1 MAARKTKSRLT
12 QTLSR
17 EVEYAVHLLICP
29 AVASWPV
36 CLRNEIPLITTV
48 SDVSSPDSVANGLW
62 QGLAFSATIICK
74 YFVPKL
80 VPGAK
85 GR

>member
-1 MAARKTKSRLT
+1 MAARRTKSRLT
-12 QTLSR
+12 QAIPC
-17 EVEYAVHLLICP
+17 EVVYATHLLICP

-36 CLRNEIPLITTV
+36 CLRKEMPLMTTV
-48 SDVSSPDSVANGLW
+48 AEVSSIDSVASGLW